1 MTDLITINNRL
12 MNPLFNTIND
22 FVSFSDELDE
32 NRRPNSFTDEG
43 EEYSLSLEL
52 PGFSKSDL
60 DLSVSPDKEIKLQG
74 SIDTKYKKSS
84 IDKSFST
91 PVDADTEKTS
101 AKIEK
106 GILYISIPKVE
117 RAKNS
122 KVKIN

>member
-1 MTDLITINNRL
+1 
-12 MNPLFNTIND
+12 
-22 FVSFSDELDE
+22 
-32 NRRPNSFTDEG
+32 
-43 EEYSLSLEL
+43 